1 MRKKFIKFLYVLGT
15 LLLTLG
21 TVMNAGMALINASTV
36 SSSQQSMT
44 SVQPSSKASS
54 KATESIPSE
63 SSRQTANSSSS
74 TVAAE
79 KSSVAEPSVGASSQS
94 AKASSTSTSQNQSVQ
109 PTESSSSV
117 AVSSSL
123 NENETQNL
131 AATNSSST
139 SATPIGQTKIY
150 NSPYANQ
157 AGSQGVYTHFHVGS
171 PDGDVAYCYNWDWA
185 APDKV
190 NGVDY
195 NEYQFYDGMKDV
207 TGNQQKVAEVAAAM
221 EAGYHKNADTGKYEV
236 APQFQ
241 SIAAQ
246 SYQEFLQ
253 GRLDPSSPFYGVV
266 IPAGYTQA
274 EFEQDVTQSV
284 IWSLDGAPSLT
295 GKQEGLLSTTSLG
308 QAIKSYAQAHPLDQE
323 TAYPKN
329 VAITTTSNG
338 VVGNSN
344 PLVMDSKT
352 KLSQP
357 FTLSNY
363 NGGVDVTGL
372 PKGYEIVDANGNK
385 VNQVQSGQ
393 TYRVKY
399 VGSGDP
405 SSDKANQ
412 VVGNITAKASYQAL
426 KDSNYFAAVDQNAAP
441 GSNNPYQNMV
451 NLETVTKMFDFPIIW
466 SSSSSS
472 SKSTSSSSSSSSVA
486 SSSSSSSSKSSSSS
500 LSSKSSSSKVS
511 SKRSSSVKSSVKSSS
526 KVSSKKSSSI
536 KSSVKS
542 SSKASSKI
550 SSKKSSIVSSSKAVS
565 SSSSSKVA
573 SSKSSSSTTNNH
585 HRASSMSSSMSV
597 ASSSS
602 LSSVVSTTTTKHH
615 HHYHTSTSYN
625 HHKHHHSTGKTT
637 VASSV
642 YTGKKTTEESSSVVT
657 AKNSTKTASTE
668 NTNNT
673 TSAKKA
679 VVTTGVNH
687 SSNSG
692 KDTGHGQGKGEGHG
706 MPQTGEAV
714 ATSLVVAGVIL
725 LAAAGAVTLRK
736 RN

>member
-1 MRKKFIKFLYVLGT
+1 M
-15 LLLTLG
+15 
-21 TVMNAGMALINASTV
+21 
-36 SSSQQSMT
+36 
-44 SVQPSSKASS
+44 
-54 KATESIPSE
+54 
-63 SSRQTANSSSS
+63 
-74 TVAAE
+74 
-79 KSSVAEPSVGASSQS
+79 
-94 AKASSTSTSQNQSVQ
+94 
-109 PTESSSSV
+109 
-117 AVSSSL
+117 
-123 NENETQNL
+123 
-131 AATNSSST
+131 
-139 SATPIGQTKIY
+139 
-150 NSPYANQ
+150 
-157 AGSQGVYTHFHVGS
+157 FHVGS
-171 PDGDVAYCYNWDWA
+171 PNGDVAYCYNWDWA

-195 NEYQFYDGMKDV
+195 NQYQFYDGMKDV
-207 TGNQQKVAEVAAAM
+207 TDNQQKVAEVAAVM

-274 EFEQDVTQSV
+274 EFEQDATQSV

-295 GKQEGLLSTTSLG
+295 GKQEGLLSTSLG

-338 VVGNSN
+338 IVGNDN
-344 PLVMDSKT
+344 PLVMDPKT

-372 PKGYEIVDANGNK
+372 PKDYEIVDANGNK

-451 NLETVTKMFDFPIIW
+451 NLETVTKTFDFPIIW
-466 SSSSSS
+466 SSSSSSSSNSSNS

-486 SSSSSSSSKSSSSS
+486 SSSSS
-500 LSSKSSSSKVS
+500 
-511 SKRSSSVKSSVKSSS
+511 
-526 KVSSKKSSSI
+526 
-536 KSSVKS
+536 
-542 SSKASSKI
+542 
-550 SSKKSSIVSSSKAVS
+550 
-565 SSSSSKVA
+565 KVA
-573 SSKSSSSTTNNH
+573 SSQSSSTTNNH

-615 HHYHTSTSYN
+615 HHHTSTSYN
-625 HHKHHHSTGKTT
+625 HHHSTGKTT

-673 TSAKKA
+673 TSAKKG
-679 VVTTGVNH
+679 VVAGVANH

-692 KDTGHGQGKGEGHG
+692 KGTGHGQGQGEGHG

-714 ATSLVVAGVIL
+714 ATSLIAAGVVL
-725 LAAAGAVTLRK
+725 LAAAGAITLRK

>member
-54 KATESIPSE
+54 KSSELIPSE
-63 SSRQTANSSSS
+63 SSRQTINSSSS

-79 KSSVAEPSVGASSQS
+79 PSVVASSQS
-94 AKASSTSTSQNQSVQ
+94 AKASSASTSQNQSVQ
-109 PTESSSSV
+109 STESSSSTASV
-117 AVSSSL
+117 AVSSSSTVSSSL
-123 NENETQNL
+123 KENETQNS
-131 AATNSSST
+131 AATNSTST
-139 SATPIGQTKIY
+139 TATPIGQTKIY

-157 AGSQGVYTHFHVGS
+157 AGSQGVYIHFHVGS
-171 PDGDVAYCYNWDWA
+171 PNGDVAYCYNWDWA

-195 NEYQFYDGMKDV
+195 NQYQFYDGMKDV
-207 TGNQQKVAEVAAAM
+207 TDNQQKVAEVAAVM

-274 EFEQDVTQSV
+274 EFEQDATQSV

-295 GKQEGLLSTTSLG
+295 GKQEGLLSTSLG

-338 VVGNSN
+338 VVGNDN
-344 PLVMDSKT
+344 PLVMDPKT

-372 PKGYEIVDANGNK
+372 PKDYEIVDANGNK

-451 NLETVTKMFDFPIIW
+451 NLETVTKTFDFPIIW
-466 SSSSSS
+466 SSSSSSSSNSSSSSKSISSSSPSSSVVSSSSLSSSKSGSSSSLSSSNS

-486 SSSSSSSSKSSSSS
+486 SSSSSSSLKQ
-500 LSSKSSSSKVS
+500 
-511 SKRSSSVKSSVKSSS
+511 
-526 KVSSKKSSSI
+526 
-536 KSSVKS
+536 
-542 SSKASSKI
+542 
-550 SSKKSSIVSSSKAVS
+550 
-565 SSSSSKVA
+565 
-573 SSKSSSSTTNNH
+573 
-585 HRASSMSSSMSV
+585 
-597 ASSSS
+597 
-602 LSSVVSTTTTKHH
+602 
-615 HHYHTSTSYN
+615 
-625 HHKHHHSTGKTT
+625 
-637 VASSV
+637 
-642 YTGKKTTEESSSVVT
+642 E
-657 AKNSTKTASTE
+657 
-668 NTNNT
+668 
-673 TSAKKA
+673 
-679 VVTTGVNH
+679 
-687 SSNSG
+687 
-692 KDTGHGQGKGEGHG
+692 
-706 MPQTGEAV
+706 
-714 ATSLVVAGVIL
+714 
-725 LAAAGAVTLRK
+725 
-736 RN
+736 

>member
-1 MRKKFIKFLYVLGT
+1 
-15 LLLTLG
+15 
-21 TVMNAGMALINASTV
+21 
-36 SSSQQSMT
+36 MT

-54 KATESIPSE
+54 KSSELIPSE
-63 SSRQTANSSSS
+63 SSRQTINSSRS

-79 KSSVAEPSVGASSQS
+79 PSVVASSQS
-94 AKASSTSTSQNQSVQ
+94 AKASSASTSQNQSVQ
-109 PTESSSSV
+109 STESSSSTASV
-117 AVSSSL
+117 AVSSSSTVSSSL
-123 NENETQNL
+123 KENETQNL
-131 AATNSSST
+131 AATNSTST
-139 SATPIGQTKIY
+139 TATPIGQTKIY

-157 AGSQGVYTHFHVGS
+157 AGSQGVYVHFHVGS
-171 PDGDVAYCYNWDWA
+171 PNGDVAYCYNWDWA

-195 NEYQFYDGMKDV
+195 NQYQFYDGMKDV
-207 TGNQQKVAEVAAAM
+207 TDNQQKVAEVAAVM

-274 EFEQDVTQSV
+274 EFEQDATQSV

-295 GKQEGLLSTTSLG
+295 GKQEGLLSTSLG

-338 VVGNSN
+338 VVGNDN
-344 PLVMDSKT
+344 PLVMDPKT

-372 PKGYEIVDANGNK
+372 PKDYEIVDANGNK

-451 NLETVTKMFDFPIIW
+451 NLETVTKTFDFPIIW

-472 SKSTSSSSSSSSVA
+472 GSN
-486 SSSSSSSSKSSSSS
+486 SSSSSKSISSSS
-500 LSSKSSSSKVS
+500 P
-511 SKRSSSVKSSVKSSS
+511 SSSVV
-526 KVSSKKSSSI
+526 
-536 KSSVKS
+536 
-542 SSKASSKI
+542 
-550 SSKKSSIVSSSKAVS
+550 

-573 SSKSSSSTTNNH
+573 SSQSSSTTNNH

-615 HHYHTSTSYN
+615 HHHTSTSYN
-625 HHKHHHSTGKTT
+625 HHHSTGKTT

-673 TSAKKA
+673 TSTKKA
-679 VVTTGVNH
+679 VVTGANH

-692 KDTGHGQGKGEGHG
+692 KGTGHGQGEGHG
-706 MPQTGEAV
+706 IPQTGEAV
-714 ATSLVVAGVIL
+714 ATSLIAAGVVL
-725 LAAAGAVTLRK
+725 LAAAGAITLRK

>member
-1 MRKKFIKFLYVLGT
+1 
-15 LLLTLG
+15 
-21 TVMNAGMALINASTV
+21 MNAGMALINASTV

-54 KATESIPSE
+54 KSSELIPSE
-63 SSRQTANSSSS
+63 SSRQTINSSSS

-79 KSSVAEPSVGASSQS
+79 PSVVASSQS
-94 AKASSTSTSQNQSVQ
+94 AKASSASTSQNQSVQ
-109 PTESSSSV
+109 STESSSSTASV
-117 AVSSSL
+117 AVSSSSTVSSSL
-123 NENETQNL
+123 KENETQNL
-131 AATNSSST
+131 AATNSTST
-139 SATPIGQTKIY
+139 TAIPIGQTKIY

-157 AGSQGVYTHFHVGS
+157 AGSQGVYVHFHVGS
-171 PDGDVAYCYNWDWA
+171 PNGDVAYCYNWDWA

-195 NEYQFYDGMKDV
+195 NQYQFYDGMKDV
-207 TGNQQKVAEVAAAM
+207 TDNQQKVAEVAAVM

-274 EFEQDVTQSV
+274 EFEQDATQSV

-338 VVGNSN
+338 VVGNDN
-344 PLVMDSKT
+344 PLVMDPKT

-372 PKGYEIVDANGNK
+372 PKDYEIVDANGNK

-451 NLETVTKMFDFPIIW
+451 NLETVTKTFDFPIIW

-472 SKSTSSSSSSSSVA
+472 SSN
-486 SSSSSSSSKSSSSS
+486 SSSSSKSI
-500 LSSKSSSSKVS
+500 SKQFSCKFIFIEL
-511 SKRSSSVKSSVKSSS
+511 KQERLI
-526 KVSSKKSSSI
+526 I
-536 KSSVKS
+536 KLKQF
-542 SSKASSKI
+542 KLI
-550 SSKKSSIVSSSKAVS
+550 EE
-565 SSSSSKVA
+565 
-573 SSKSSSSTTNNH
+573 
-585 HRASSMSSSMSV
+585 
-597 ASSSS
+597 
-602 LSSVVSTTTTKHH
+602 
-615 HHYHTSTSYN
+615 
-625 HHKHHHSTGKTT
+625 HKQQFIK
-637 VASSV
+637 
-642 YTGKKTTEESSSVVT
+642 
-657 AKNSTKTASTE
+657 
-668 NTNNT
+668 
-673 TSAKKA
+673 
-679 VVTTGVNH
+679 
-687 SSNSG
+687 
-692 KDTGHGQGKGEGHG
+692 
-706 MPQTGEAV
+706 
-714 ATSLVVAGVIL
+714 
-725 LAAAGAVTLRK
+725 
-736 RN
+736 